1 MIFNLV
7 KKNKIDGTE
16 LLKEISNSKKIQ
28 RYFYFVIGILI
39 MAIAFN
45 LFMKEAHIMSGV
57 SGLSLI
63 TEQVFGLDPSLV
75 ILMANIILVIASF
88 VFLGKEKTT
97 NTIMGSILYPVF
109 VKLTETIPNYIDF
122 TGTETIVLVL
132 SGAVLSGFGTG
143 LIFKNN
149 FTSGGTDILKQILT
163 TYFKMPYSK
172 TTIYSEGIIIVL
184 GAIIFGWTSFLYSII
199 TIFISGYISDRVILG
214 ISEYKT
220 MQIITNKEEEIKD
233 FILETLHHGVTIIDA
248 EGGYTKKAR
257 KVLISAIPTR
267 EYFVAT
273 EAIKKI
279 DPESFVIAIDTYE
292 ITGKK

>member
-1 MIFNLV
+1 
-7 KKNKIDGTE
+7 
-16 LLKEISNSKKIQ
+16 
-28 RYFYFVIGILI
+28 
-39 MAIAFN
+39 
-45 LFMKEAHIMSGV
+45 
-57 SGLSLI
+57 
-63 TEQVFGLDPSLV
+63 
-75 ILMANIILVIASF
+75 
-88 VFLGKEKTT
+88 
-97 NTIMGSILYPVF
+97 
-109 VKLTETIPNYIDF
+109 
-122 TGTETIVLVL
+122 
-132 SGAVLSGFGTG
+132 
-143 LIFKNN
+143 
-149 FTSGGTDILKQILT
+149 
-163 TYFKMPYSK
+163 MPYSK
-172 TTIYSEGIIIVL
+172 TNIYSEGIIIVL

-220 MQIITNKEEEIKD
+220 MQIITNKEEQIKD